1 MKPERQM
8 QVIVLWEQLLHEL
21 LDVGNNFPKSV
32 RPVVTNRMLNYAFD
46 VLDTLVMAQ
55 YSERMLQEPHLI
67 EAQLFINKVRVLLR
81 IACVEKWLSEGRL
94 IALSEKIDAVSK
106 GVYGWQESLST
117 V

>member
-8 QVIVLWEQLLHEL
+8 QVVVLWEQLLHEL
-21 LDVGNNFPKSV
+21 LDVGNKFPKSV

-46 VLDTLVMAQ
+46 VLDALVMAQ
-55 YSERMLQEPHLI
+55 YSETKLQEPYLV
-67 EAQLFINKVRVLLR
+67 EVQLVINKVRVLLR
-81 IACVEKWLSEGRL
+81 VACVERWLSEGRL
-94 IALSEKIDAVSK
+94 IALNEKIDAVSK